1 MNVALL
7 DLIDYWFHQPQN
19 YEYKILDLISRKPH
33 VSIIKEVLRN
43 AIFMCLW
50 RHDPNN
56 WFSKTTLVALVRMA
70 ASQQFLLN
78 QNTNC

>member
-7 DLIDYWFHQPQN
+7 DLSDYWFHPPQN
-19 YEYKILDLISRKPH
+19 YDYENFRFKFPVNLMYLRKYYEMQLSH
-33 VSIIKEVLRN
+33 AS
-43 AIFMCLW
+43 W
-50 RHDPNN
+50 QYDPNN